1 MEEKKIICDKW
12 DPCTILP
19 KQVRKWKH
27 EQNPYRKLHRP
38 TTSPRHIRLNFWEGQ
53 FKCSAF
59 HVETCNSHHHH
70 LLSYTATALLRYL
83 FKNPTIS
90 WFKQFFMNI
99 VGVILIP
106 SHHIYNLYRIIS
118 IINYNFGSNFIKIFE
133 KTCALLMYLYFLNF
147 FESELVV

>member
-1 MEEKKIICDKW
+1 MTNGIRAQFYPNKSESESTNRIHTASCIA
-12 DPCTILP
+12 PQLALVTFAL
-19 KQVRKWKH
+19 
-27 EQNPYRKLHRP
+27 
-38 TTSPRHIRLNFWEGQ
+38 TSGKVI
-53 FKCSAF
+53 FKSSAF
-59 HVETCNSHHHH
+59 HVETYNSHHHH